1 MLKIRFGKA
10 AGNIVGVIVIVWDV
24 LAWITDSGFLGVV
37 DFGLPE
43 YGAIAAGLM
52 VYFGW
57 WNWETFRAHRPS
69 QKFMLL
75 APLITKEMPPFD
87 GGDPFSERHP
97 LRMIQDRLYIA
108 AELHRLKVP
117 CPDPDDVEGWGAFS
131 TTVGAFAKS
140 GNLKFARRFAKT
152 HFHTKVPELP
162 RSLRYK
168 GKQTRK
174 TDPSA
179 GE

>member
-1 MLKIRFGKA
+1 MPKVRIRKA
-10 AGNIVGVIVIVWDV
+10 AGNIVGIIVAVWDA

-43 YGAIAAGLM
+43 YSAIAAGL
-52 VYFGW
+52 VAFFGW

-69 QKFMLL
+69 QRFKVL
-75 APLITKEMPPFD
+75 APLITQEMPPPD
-87 GGDPFSERHP
+87 GVYSFSERDFFS
-97 LRMIQDRLYIA
+97 MVQDRLYVA

-117 CPDPDDVEGWGAFS
+117 CPDLDDIEGWGTFAI
-131 TTVGAFAKS
+131 TVGAFAKS

-152 HFHTKVPELP
+152 HFHANVPELP

-168 GKQTRK
+168 GKQIRK
-174 TDPSA
+174 IDPGS
-179 GE
+179 EK